1 MSAIFAEPVRL
12 EVGGSVRTISSLYGA
27 EQIMVDIVWPVHGP
41 CYDKALAAI
50 ASAIDGERST
60 ADAERA
66 FRAAAAEAGLLRC

>member
-1 MSAIFAEPVRL
+1 
-12 EVGGSVRTISSLYGA
+12 
-27 EQIMVDIVWPVHGP
+27 MVDIVWPVHGP
-41 CYDKALAAI
+41 CYDEALAAI